1 MYDSAPFC
9 DECRMAST
17 HTALTCLFRSSEWL
31 AAWRPETGRLFLP
44 AHPRLRL
51 RETVAVKVEFADRPV
66 GATVVGT
73 VVSIL
78 RHVEPFRIEVAPDEE
93 SLRAVGLLTAA
104 ARGQPVRF
112 RSRPPRHR
120 IRLPVVVSYAGAGIL
135 VNTISASEA
144 GCSLRW
150 PGRLPAVG
158 QRLFLRFG
166 VGIRSVDVVGVV
178 RWKRPSP
185 SSPAVGLQLE
195 ADGSTARGWTALLA
209 EAVRTGTPEA

>member
-1 MYDSAPFC
+1 MYDAAPFGV
-9 DECRMAST
+9 EYRMAST
-17 HTALTCLFRSSEWL
+17 HTALTYLFRSSEWL

-44 AHPRLRL
+44 AHPKPRL

-73 VVSIL
+73 VVSIN
-78 RHVEPFRIEVAPDEE
+78 RHMEPLRIEVAPDEE

-104 ARGQPVRF
+104 ARGEAVRF

-120 IRLPVVVSYAGAGIL
+120 VRLPVVVSYRGAGFFL
-135 VNTISASEA
+135 NTTSASEA

-166 VGIRSVDVVGVV
+166 VGIRAVDLVGVV
-178 RWKRPSP
+178 RWKRVSP
-185 SSPAVGLQLE
+185 SSPAVGLELE
-195 ADGSTARGWTALLA
+195 TEGATARGWTSLRA
-209 EAVRTGTPEA
+209 EAVRSGTPEA